1 MCGKPS
7 RRNIVNFQTE
17 DKTLCAGFEGIFK
30 ATLFGPF
37 AAVAPQ
43 VE

>member
-17 DKTLCAGFEGIFK
+17 DKTLCAGFEGIIF
-30 ATLFGPF
+30 TLFGPF